1 MAKLIEGYDLNV
13 KIEGIEEAVEAFK
26 TMEKNSKNK

>member
-1 MAKLIEGYDLNV
+1 MAKLIEGYDLNIKV
-13 KIEGIEEAVEAFK
+13 EGLDEAIEAFK